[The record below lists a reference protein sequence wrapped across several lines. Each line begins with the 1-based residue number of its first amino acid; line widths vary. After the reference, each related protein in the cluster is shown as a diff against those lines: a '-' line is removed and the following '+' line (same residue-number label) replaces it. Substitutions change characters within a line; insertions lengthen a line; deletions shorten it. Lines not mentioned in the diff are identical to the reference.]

1 VTAPGLGA
9 DTDPAAA
16 AAAASGG
23 SAAYAAGDHDRMAAA
38 QGALERPE
46 VQAGLAFAGAFLVA
60 RILKR
65 IFD

>member
-1 VTAPGLGA
+1 MSPGLGS

-16 AAAASGG
+16 AAAASSGDT
-23 SAAYAAGDHDRMAAA
+23 AAVRAGAE
-38 QGALERPE
+38 GEPSTLERPE
-46 VQAGLAFAGAFLVA
+46 VQAGIAFVGAFLIA